1 MMQDV
6 KFTGLNELQKYV
18 GTLEANHRQ
27 MLLEV
32 AGETLISLTQ
42 ERFALGKD
50 PYDQPWKQ
58 SRRARDQGGQ
68 TLRDNGVLRNSFT
81 WELNGTDSLIYGT
94 NIKYA
99 AIHQFGGEITP
110 KKKFLKFSS
119 GGKTIFAKKVTM
131 PKRAMLPDERG
142 DPPAY
147 DLELKES
154 LEAALNATLQKA
166 GA

>member
-1 MMQDV
+1 MQSV

-18 GTLEANHRQ
+18 VTLQATQQQ

-50 PYDQPWKQ
+50 PYGVAWKQ

-81 WELNGTDSLIYGT
+81 WEMNGKDSLIYGT

-99 AIHQFGGEITP
+99 KIHQFGGEITP
-110 KKKFLKFSS
+110 KRKFLKFSS
-119 GGKTIFAKKVTM
+119 GGKTVFAKKVVM

-154 LEAALNATLQKA
+154 LETALNAMLQKA